1 MEHKPRVGVA
11 AQEIEALRAKHRVDA
26 RSGPVAVGLSL
37 EAGTCEVN
45 HVVCGEWGWSRAPGA
60 KPPFLRGDVITS
72 VDGQIVMPS
81 DVGQKLRAGPL
92 GSKVHVSGL
101 RGNGRTH
108 VEAALVRQDA
118 VVVDELVQVENAFKD
133 VQDAAKTFGGRAG
146 SVCVCVCV
154 CVRACV
160 RVCVCVCGM

>member
-1 MEHKPRVGVA
+1 
-11 AQEIEALRAKHRVDA
+11 
-26 RSGPVAVGLSL
+26 
-37 EAGTCEVN
+37 VN

-92 GSKVHVSGL
+92 GRKVHVSGL

-118 VVVDELVQVENAFKD
+118 VVVDALVQVENAFKD

-154 CVRACV
+154 CVCAC
-160 RVCVCVCGM
+160 VCVCVCVACKFVWMYVCVCAYVT